1 MTGPGWLTGLLAAVM
16 LTVAAYHAT
25 RLVAAPRWG
34 RAAELDADGAH
45 VVMGVAMAGML
56 APGLSFAPRPLWQ
69 AVFAAAGA
77 WFGWQFLRTRRG
89 QAAGAWR
96 CPHPLPHLIECAAMV
111 FMFALP
117 AAAAAAA
124 TATAATATAPV
135 GMGGMGTALTGAA
148 ARFSPLTL
156 VLAVFM
162 VGYVMWLG
170 NNLSA
175 LAPTGGTTTVTTG
188 TATTG
193 TATTGTAT
201 TGTARTGY
209 LAPRRAACCKIAMG
223 VTMGYMLIMML

>member
-1 MTGPGWLTGLLAAVM
+1 MSGPGWLTGLLAAVM
-16 LTVAAYHAT
+16 LTVAAYNAT

-34 RAAELDADGAH
+34 RTAELDADGTH
-45 VVMGVAMAGML
+45 LVMGVAMAGML
-56 APGLSFAPRPLWQ
+56 APGLSFAPKPLWQ

-77 WFGWQFLRTRRG
+77 WFGWQFFRTRHG
-89 QAAGAWR
+89 QGAGPRR

-117 AAAAAAA
+117 AAAATTA
-124 TATAATATAPV
+124 TATTATGPV
-135 GMGGMGTALTGAA
+135 GMGAALTGAA

-156 VLAVFM
+156 LLAVFM

-175 LAPTGGTTTVTTG
+175 LAPATVTVTG
-188 TATTG
+188 TG
-193 TATTGTAT
+193 TMT

-209 LAPRRAACCKIAMG
+209 LAPRCAACCKIAMG

>member
-1 MTGPGWLTGLLAAVM
+1 MSGPGWLTGLLAAVM
-16 LTVAAYHAT
+16 LTIAAYNVT

-34 RAAELDADGAH
+34 RAAELDADGTH

-56 APGLSFAPRPLWQ
+56 TPGLSFAPKPLWL
-69 AVFAAAGA
+69 AVFAAGGA
-77 WFGWQFLRTRRG
+77 WFGWQFLRTRSG
-89 QAAGAWR
+89 QPAGPWR

-117 AAAAAAA
+117 AAAAT
-124 TATAATATAPV
+124 TANAGV

-156 VLAVFM
+156 LLAVFM

-175 LAPTGGTTTVTTG
+175 LAPATVVESTGGGTTTVTAG
-188 TATTG
+188 TM
-193 TATTGTAT
+193 T

-209 LAPRRAACCKIAMG
+209 LAPRCAACCKIAMG

>member
-1 MTGPGWLTGLLAAVM
+1 MSGPGWLTSLLAAVL
-16 LTVAAYHAT
+16 LTVAAYNVT

-34 RAAELDADGAH
+34 RAAELDADGTH

-56 APGLSFAPRPLWQ
+56 APGLSFAPARLWQ
-69 AVFAAAGA
+69 AFFVAAGA
-77 WFGWQFLRTRRG
+77 WFGYQYIRTRRG
-89 QAAGAWR
+89 QELGRWR

-117 AAAAAAA
+117 AAAA
-124 TATAATATAPV
+124 TATAGV
-135 GMGGMGTALTGAA
+135 GMGTALTGAA

-156 VLAVFM
+156 LLAVFM

-175 LAPTGGTTTVTTG
+175 LAPAGGTTTTVTTG
-188 TATTG
+188 TT
-193 TATTGTAT
+193 T

-209 LAPRRAACCKIAMG
+209 LAPRCAACCKIAMG

>member
-16 LTVAAYHAT
+16 LTVAAYNVT

-34 RAAELDADGAH
+34 RAAELDADGTH

-77 WFGWQFLRTRRG
+77 WFGWQFFRTRRG
-89 QAAGAWR
+89 RAAGPWR

-117 AAAAAAA
+117 AAAA
-124 TATAATATAPV
+124 TTATATAPV

-156 VLAVFM
+156 LLAVFM

-175 LAPTGGTTTVTTG
+175 LAPATASGTTTTVTTG
-188 TATTG
+188 TVTTG
-193 TATTGTAT
+193 TVT

-209 LAPRRAACCKIAMG
+209 LAPRCAACCKIAMG
-223 VTMGYMLIMML
+223 VTMGYLLIMML